1 MKFCDAIPSFYVVS
15 FCWCKFRWCNCI
27 WYHRLAHTPIV
38 WVKFLHFGPYILL
51 FIQFKSFFHVIS
63 IFHLLISSNWIS
75 CTPQS
80 SFLSSNQLLN
90 ICNLVPKF
98 WNYSFSPFFGNSTYF
113 DQNPSKLQYIYNNQY
128 LNKLIS
134 NPFNLTPKYSFLWS
148 KYV

>member
-1 MKFCDAIPSFYVVS
+1 MSEIFAFWSIHFALHTIQVIFSCNFNISSF
-15 FCWCKFRWCNCI
+15 N
-27 WYHRLAHTPIV
+27 
-38 WVKFLHFGPYILL
+38 
-51 FIQFKSFFHVIS
+51 FIQ
-63 IFHLLISSNWIS
+63 LNL

-134 NPFNLTPKYSFLWS
+134 NPFNLTPKYSFLMVQICVEITPVTTS
-148 KYV
+148 NDIQFNAFDINVEYNFSIII